1 MQEAL
6 CIAAN
11 SGHITR
17 LSLTSV
23 LIPALLKAVL

>member
-6 CIAAN
+6 SIAAN

-17 LSLTSV
+17 LSLTSL
-23 LIPALLKAVL
+23 LIPAPLKAPP